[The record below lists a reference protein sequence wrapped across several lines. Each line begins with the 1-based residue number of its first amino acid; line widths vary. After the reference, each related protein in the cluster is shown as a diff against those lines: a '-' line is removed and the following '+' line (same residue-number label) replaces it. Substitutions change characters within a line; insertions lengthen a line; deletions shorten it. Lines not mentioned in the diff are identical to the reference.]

1 MSGAKVV
8 IADARVDV
16 VIQEPAVT
24 VELGNSGPQGPPGP
38 RGSQFLSG
46 DTDPTINVGL
56 VGDQYLNT
64 ETMVLFGP
72 KTTSGW
78 GDGYPIIESDD
89 LGQVFTQITPSATWN
104 IVYTLDFV
112 PNVTIVDSENRVVE
126 GAYEYFEN
134 SKTIVAEFNES
145 ISGKAYLS

>member
-46 DTDPTINVGL
+46 NVDPTINVGL

-64 ETMVLFGP
+64 DTMVIFGP
-72 KTTSGW
+72 KTASGW
-78 GDGYPIIESDD
+78 GDGYPIIESDN
-89 LGQVFTQITPSATWN
+89 LGQIFTQVTPSTTWN
-104 IVYTLDFV
+104 IVHTLDFV
-112 PNVTIVDSENRVVE
+112 PNVTIVDSENKVVE
-126 GAYEYFEN
+126 GAYEYIEGAN
-134 SKTIVAEFNES
+134 TIIAEFNEPL
-145 ISGKAYLS
+145 SGKAYLS

>member
-8 IADARVDV
+8 IADAKVDV

-24 VELGNSGPQGPPGP
+24 VELGSSGPQGPPGP

-46 DTDPTINVGL
+46 NVDPTINVGL
-56 VGDQYLNT
+56 IGDQYLNT
-64 ETMVLFGP
+64 DTMVIFGP

-89 LGQVFTQITPSATWN
+89 LGQIFTQVTPSTTWN
-104 IVYTLDFV
+104 IVHTLDFV
-112 PNVTIVDSENRVVE
+112 PNITIVDSENKVVE
-126 GAYEYFEN
+126 GAYTYVEGTN
-134 SKTIVAEFNES
+134 TIIAEFNEPLL
-145 ISGKAYLS
+145 GKAYLS